1 MTVDFA
7 KKVFLADALVCA
19 LTFVGC
25 VFATQAIAADT
36 GLGTGIVAAAGW
48 ICLGAAAIWAW
59 LGTRA
64 QPPVLIC
71 WLAIFLNI
79 DWIIASIVVFELNY
93 ASLTAYGRTIILAQA
108 AGVLGFVVLQILG
121 VRAIGRQRLAAA

>member
-7 KKVFLADALVCA
+7 KKVFLADAIVCA

-36 GLGTGIVAAAGW
+36 GLGTGPVAAAGW
-48 ICLGAAAIWAW
+48 ICLGAALIWGW

-64 QPPVLIC
+64 RPPILIC

-79 DWIIASIVVFELNY
+79 DWIIASVVLFELEY
-93 ASLTAYGRTIILAQA
+93 ASLTAYGRALIVAQA
-108 AGVLGFVVLQILG
+108 VGVLGFVVLEVMG
-121 VRAIGRQRLAAA
+121 VRAIGRQRVAAA

>member
-36 GLGTGIVAAAGW
+36 GLATGTVAAAGW
-48 ICLGAAAIWAW
+48 ICLGAALIWAW

-79 DWIIASIVVFELNY
+79 DWIVASVVVFELEY
-93 ASLTAYGRTIILAQA
+93 ASLTAYGRTLILAQA
-108 AGVLGFVVLQILG
+108 AGVLGFVVLEVIG
-121 VRAIGRQRLAAA
+121 TRAIGRERLATA

>member
-7 KKVFLADALVCA
+7 KKVFLADAVVCA
-19 LTFVGC
+19 LTFIGC
-25 VFATQAIAADT
+25 VFATDLIAADT
-36 GLGTGIVAAAGW
+36 GLSSGIVATAGW
-48 ICLGAAAIWAW
+48 ICLGAAVIWGW

-79 DWIIASIVVFELNY
+79 DWIVASIVVFELNT
-93 ASLTAYGRTIILAQA
+93 ASLTAAGSAIILAQA
-108 AGVLGFVVLQILG
+108 AGVLGFVVLEIMG
-121 VRAIGRQRLAAA
+121 VRAIGRQRLATA